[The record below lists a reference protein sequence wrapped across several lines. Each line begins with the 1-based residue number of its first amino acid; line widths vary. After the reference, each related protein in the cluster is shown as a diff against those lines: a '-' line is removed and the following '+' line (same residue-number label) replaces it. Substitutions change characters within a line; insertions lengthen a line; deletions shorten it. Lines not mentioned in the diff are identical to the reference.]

1 MFLKKECK
9 FYLKYKW
16 PSILSNIWNV
26 DLRQDNKELYWM
38 RKTLGLLYWAPKSPV
53 AITLGY
59 TNNSID
65 AYTVRLT
72 EYQSQKPPIKL
83 KL

>member
-1 MFLKKECK
+1 
-9 FYLKYKW
+9 
-16 PSILSNIWNV
+16 
-26 DLRQDNKELYWM
+26 M

-53 AITLGY
+53 AITRGY

-65 AYTVRLT
+65 DYTVRLT